1 MAYYYDGGGLVMDK
15 DILAVLVILAVLGG
29 LCVLTGDNELAAAC
43 IGAIAG
49 YISQGVKD
57 GQGAA

>member
-1 MAYYYDGGGLVMDK
+1 MDK
-15 DILAVLVILAVLGG
+15 DTLALLVILAVLGG
-29 LCVLTGDNELAAAC
+29 LCVLTGNNELAAAC

>member
-1 MAYYYDGGGLVMDK
+1 MDK
-15 DILAVLVILAVLGG
+15 DLLVVLVILAVLGG

-49 YISQGVKD
+49 YISQGARY
-57 GQGAA
+57 GQGEV